1 MITCA
6 YRDDNLSIQ
15 KSKHSSIA
23 DNWWDN
29 FHSVRASVIS
39 RADKILPKVLDT
51 SIGRGCVN
59 KSTYQEPI
67 LNSTLLGRYDWSDQP
82 NLPLANKD
90 LNSRKDIVYPQDPI
104 ILVDPEDRTRFH
116 KPH

>member
-1 MITCA
+1 M
-6 YRDDNLSIQ
+6 
-15 KSKHSSIA
+15 
-23 DNWWDN
+23 
-29 FHSVRASVIS
+29 RASVIS
-39 RADKILPKVLDT
+39 REDKNFPKLLDT
-51 SIGRGCVN
+51 SIVRGIAE
-59 KSTYQEPI
+59 KTTYPEPI

-104 ILVDPEDRTRFH
+104 ILIDPEIALDFH